1 MNRYPFLDE
10 LLKSYPGAAWD
21 FKAEWGWDRY
31 QVGGKMFAATCKPGD
46 EHPVYGGHPLLTL
59 KCDPLRSPALREQYP
74 DILPG
79 FYMDKR
85 NWISVFLDGNV
96 PEGVVRQL
104 CQESYE
110 LVFGKLTKKMQREIM
125 AKWGVV
131 FRQTY
136 LQPVLQK

>member
-10 LLKSYPGAAWD
+10 LLKSYPGSVWD

-59 KCDPLRSPALREQYP
+59 KCDPIWSKALRAEHP
-74 DILPG
+74 AILPG

-85 NWISVFLDGNV
+85 HWISVVLDGTL
-96 PEGVVRQL
+96 PD
-104 CQESYE
+104 E
-110 LVFGKLTKKMQREIM
+110 LVRELCDHSHALVFSKLTKRLQREIEER
-125 AKWGVV
+125 AS
-131 FRQTY
+131 
-136 LQPVLQK
+136 

>member
-1 MNRYPFLDE
+1 MNGYPFLDE
-10 LLKSYPGAAWD
+10 LLKSYPGTAWD

-31 QVGGKMFAATCKPGD
+31 QVGGKMFAAACKPGD

-96 PEGVVRQL
+96 PEDVVRQL